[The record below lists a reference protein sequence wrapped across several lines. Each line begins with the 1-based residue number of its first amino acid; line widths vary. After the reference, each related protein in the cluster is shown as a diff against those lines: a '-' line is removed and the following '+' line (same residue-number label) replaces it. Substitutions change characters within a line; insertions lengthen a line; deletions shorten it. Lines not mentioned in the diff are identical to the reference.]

1 MADLTLSCF
10 AKTLHKPLLCEKN
23 MSDNSNKMIPDSS
36 LPDFQVERFIDPS
49 TGATSV
55 HYLWKGMLIPKV
67 TLTGKIADT
76 ISGLT
81 LIQKDLENAKRWVKR
96 ALDLTSIEHALMP
109 EGATHIHLQDRTRA
123 DEAKAFFVA
132 GLTFYAK
139 AFTEAAGRKVQMQ
152 RDSLA
157 VEFRDRQD
165 YYMDFRRNFAAH
177 SGDLKLEY
185 ATSYL
190 LLIPQ
195 RKGTALQIAT
205 TRLQP
210 DAVGAETQE
219 ESFLSLIGHAISMV
233 ADKYDKA
240 CTKLVNAAATRP
252 EVFWRAAAQG
262 GIPVDMDKTVSN
274 IQKTRGKRK

>member
-1 MADLTLSCF
+1 
-10 AKTLHKPLLCEKN
+10 
-23 MSDNSNKMIPDSS
+23 MSENNNKMIRDST
-36 LPDFQVERFIDPS
+36 LPDLQVERFIDPS
-49 TGATSV
+49 TGEVSV
-55 HYLWKGMLIPKV
+55 HYLWKGMLLPKV

-81 LIQKDLENAKRWVKR
+81 LIQKDLENAKRWVER
-96 ALDLTSIEHALMP
+96 ALDLTSKEHAVIPKGVMYV
-109 EGATHIHLQDRTRA
+109 HLQDRARA

-157 VEFRDRQD
+157 LEFRDRHN
-165 YYMDFRRNFAAH
+165 YYMDFRHNFAAH

-190 LLIPQ
+190 LMIPQ
-195 RKGTALQIAT
+195 RNGTALQIAT

-219 ESFLSLIGHAISMV
+219 ESFLSLIEHAISV
-233 ADKYDKA
+233 VSDKYDKA
-240 CTKLVNAAATRP
+240 CTNLVKAAATRP
-252 EVFWRAAAQG
+252 EAFWRAAAQG
-262 GIPVDMDKTVSN
+262 SVPVDMDKTVSG
-274 IQKTRGKRK
+274 IQKSRGKRK